1 MIAPDFTAYTR
12 NPIFIVFRMFLVEV
26 QTTTATT
33 LPILF
38 SNLILIFYQP
48 FGSLFCSAFLGLFE
62 LVICFCCCFGFSLL
76 LSFLFLFI
84 TNGFFFSLF
93 QFRLISL
100 FRCQDK
106 VLVCSFLRL
115 PVFGTTAGYCRIS
128 LSPSPGNDELLNG
141 NIGAFNAG
149 DVMV

>member
-33 LPILF
+33 FLLLF

-62 LVICFCCCFGFSLL
+62 LVTCFCCCFGFTLL

-93 QFRLISL
+93 QFKL

-106 VLVCSFLRL
+106 VLVCSFCALAS
-115 PVFGTTAGYCRIS
+115 FW
-128 LSPSPGNDELLNG
+128 NDNWIPQ
-141 NIGAFNAG
+141 NIIFSFTWK
-149 DVMV
+149 